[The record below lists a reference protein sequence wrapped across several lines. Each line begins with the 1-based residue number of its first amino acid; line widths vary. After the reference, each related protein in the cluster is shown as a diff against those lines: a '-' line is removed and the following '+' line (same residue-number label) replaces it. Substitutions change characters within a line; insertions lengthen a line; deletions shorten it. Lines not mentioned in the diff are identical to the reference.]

1 MVKPILKKGY
11 FQNKSAI
18 INFAPYRI
26 RGFTPKDVTLKY
38 GGLGGLSMTTSER
51 EAPPLFTV

>member
-1 MVKPILKKGY
+1 MKLILKKGY

-26 RGFTPKDVTLKY
+26 RSFTPKDVTLKY